1 MRTRD
6 AKGGYT
12 PHLSPGDGTGFSNV
26 PVKDAQTHQRES
38 DRADDAGNVKAI
50 HYAARERPVKRG

>member
-6 AKGGYT
+6 DSGAYT

-26 PVKDAQTHQRES
+26 PVKDAQTHQASCDTAS
-38 DRADDAGNVKAI
+38 DDVQGIDYRS
-50 HYAARERPVKRG
+50 RTRPVQRS